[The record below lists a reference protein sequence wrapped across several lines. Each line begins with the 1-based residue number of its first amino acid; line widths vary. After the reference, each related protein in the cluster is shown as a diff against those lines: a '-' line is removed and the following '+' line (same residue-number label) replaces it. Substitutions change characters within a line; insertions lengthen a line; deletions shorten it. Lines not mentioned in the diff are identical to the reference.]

1 MISKPLAAATTRP
14 IILAILAAGEN
25 YGYQIIQ
32 KIHELSHGQIRL
44 TTGTLYPAL
53 HALENEGL
61 LTASWKSVENAPD
74 RKYYRLT
81 EQGVQALEVEKRQ
94 WLDVNAI
101 MIRLWGPQPQLSF
114 S

>member
-1 MISKPLAAATTRP
+1 MLSKTLVTATIRP
-14 IILAILAAGEN
+14 IILSILDGRED
-25 YGYQIIQ
+25 YGYRIIQ
-32 KIHELSHGQIRL
+32 KIQDISDGKIRA

-61 LTASWKSVENAPD
+61 LASSWKSVENAPD

-81 EQGVQALEVEKRQ
+81 EKGRRALEAEKRQ

-101 MIRLWGPQPQLSF
+101 FIKLWGPQPGLALS
-114 S
+114 